1 MERSEELRSVLPFLP
16 IMTMRYWSRI
26 WPYLSCFLTLSHLFP
41 SIKISFWKLFYF
53 KTLKNKNTIRST
65 FIVLKNCFKK
75 SIMSSITEP
84 KWGNFFYLSFR
95 RWGFG
100 FEIALF
106 VENSLSKNPHLDIGG
121 AIVTTARSSIHC
133 LRTESIFLLLYTF
146 SFTFTVLL
154 LVFIFI
160 FLFLLC

>member
-84 KWGNFFYLSFR
+84 KWGNFFIFPSGAGDLVLKLPSLLETHYQKILIWILAEPLSQLHELRYIVCVRNLSSFCY
-95 RWGFG
+95 
-100 FEIALF
+100 ILF
-106 VENSLSKNPHLDIGG
+106 HSPLQ
-121 AIVTTARSSIHC
+121 
-133 LRTESIFLLLYTF
+133 FYF
-146 SFTFTVLL
+146 
-154 LVFIFI
+154 
-160 FLFLLC
+160 